1 MATIPAGWTQSFI
14 LSAGAGINAGMM
26 AWGDR
31 MLKFTGKPRA
41 DMYTDLTHSTI
52 GFWTDNVRRNLPPRC
67 ATACAERLRL
77 SGQGGYYHYAT
88 GVPGCKAGDCPSY
101 ETVLPKVKAY
111 HEQIG
116 VPFRHWQFDSWFY
129 PKDGGVNAGGGGGAV
144 TNWTADPKIFP
155 SGMVAIQEQLKLPI
169 VMHNRQWSTRSDYEH
184 NGCQVRTLPASRPV
198 HSP

>member
-1 MATIPAGWTQSFI
+1 M
-14 LSAGAGINAGMM
+14 
-26 AWGDR
+26 
-31 MLKFTGKPRA
+31 
-41 DMYTDLTHSTI
+41 
-52 GFWTDNVRRNLPPRC
+52 
-67 ATACAERLRL
+67 
-77 SGQGGYYHYAT
+77 
-88 GVPGCKAGDCPSY
+88 
-101 ETVLPKVKAY
+101 LPKVKAY

-184 NGCQVRTLPASRPV
+184 NGCQVRTHPHSRALSAPPPPPRSV
-198 HSP
+198 PLVVRA